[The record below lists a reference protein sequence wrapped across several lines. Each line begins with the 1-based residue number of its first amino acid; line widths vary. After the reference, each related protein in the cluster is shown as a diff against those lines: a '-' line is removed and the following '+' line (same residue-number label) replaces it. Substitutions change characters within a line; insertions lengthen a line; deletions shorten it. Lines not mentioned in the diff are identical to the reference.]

1 MESNKIPYL
10 KMEYSFES
18 LENNSSYKVNISNL
32 DTEIIIIG
40 KTVSG
45 AKINVYYENII
56 SKEYRKLKKYFQVY
70 DDRENQII
78 TIRNSKKSIDANL
91 NKIILQIP
99 ENINLEI
106 KNCTDRVSIDNVSG
120 TIQINNQSGI
130 IDINNIKGDLNI
142 LASKSE
148 IKIQNSKVYS
158 SIDTKGFGLTI
169 TNIVGRSS
177 ILSIGGDIFINEHG
191 GDLSIFSKGGNL
203 SVKKLNGEF
212 SNFKSY
218 GESILIEDAQTDM
231 YISNQYGNINLK
243 NIRGAMNVD
252 TKNGDIDVDNYIGNL
267 IAGTNSGD
275 IFLEDIIGSTDISSN
290 FGNIKCKLNYDSSFE
305 NSYHSIQ
312 TLEGDINLI
321 IPKKLSM
328 SLNSKLGFNRST
340 QDITSE
346 IPLNFLLEN
355 QKTVGRASIY
365 DGTIPVTLYT
375 KNGFISI
382 RDY

>member
-1 MESNKIPYL
+1 
-10 KMEYSFES
+10 MEYSFETIGN
-18 LENNSSYKVNISNL
+18 EGSYKIDISNL
-32 DTEIIIIG
+32 NTEIIIIG
-40 KTVSG
+40 KPFSG
-45 AKINVYYENII
+45 AKINIYYDNLVL
-56 SKEYRKLKKYFQVY
+56 KKDLKLKKYLQIY
-70 DDRENQII
+70 DEKESSTI
-78 TIRNSKKSIDANL
+78 TIKNSKKNIETNL
-91 NKIILQIP
+91 NKIILKIP
-99 ENINLEI
+99 ENINLKI
-106 KNCTDRVSIDNVSG
+106 KNCIDRVSIDNISG
-120 TIQINNQSGI
+120 TIQINNQFGI

-142 LASKSE
+142 KAAKSE

-158 SIDTKGFGLTI
+158 SIDIKGFDLTF
-169 TNIVGRSS
+169 TNIVGRSN
-177 ILSIGGDIFINEHG
+177 ILSIGGDIFINEHE
-191 GDLSIFSKGGNL
+191 GDLSIFTKGGNL

-218 GESILIEDAQTDM
+218 GESILIEDAQSDM

-243 NIRGAMNVD
+243 NIRGSMNVD
-252 TKNGDIDVDNYIGNL
+252 TNNGDIDVDNYIGRL

-290 FGNIKCKLNYDSSFE
+290 FGNVKCKLNYDPSFE

-312 TLEGDINLI
+312 TLEGYINLI

-328 SLNSKLGFNRST
+328 SLNSKLGLNRST

-346 IPLNFLLEN
+346 IPLNFLTED
-355 QKTVGRASIY
+355 QKTIGRASIN